1 MEVVM
6 IHIPIV
12 RNTYPFSSP
21 CYEPIEIIGG
31 ILAAAGVI
39 STGSSIQQG
48 VQERKSQKSALAA
61 RASEI
66 AGAEEKAALAT
77 SKAAKAA
84 QTKLKK
90 FRLSQTRSILTSPL
104 GAQDE
109 AVTGRTSLLGG

>member
-1 MEVVM
+1 M

-21 CYEPIEIIGG
+21 CYDPLTIGVLLIG
-31 ILAAAGVI
+31 AATVGTSLSQAH
-39 STGSSIQQG
+39 
-48 VQERKSQKSALAA
+48 QERKSQKSALAA
-61 RASEI
+61 RAEGI
-66 AGAEEKAALAT
+66 ALAEKKAALAA
-77 SKAAKAA
+77 SQAAKAA

>member
-1 MEVVM
+1 MRSMFHRVATSNEGAV
-6 IHIPIV
+6 
-12 RNTYPFSSP
+12 TTATA
-21 CYEPIEIIGG
+21 II
-31 ILAAAGVI
+31 IAAAATTTAAVG
-39 STGSSIQQG
+39 TGLLQAHQA
-48 VQERKSQKSALAA
+48 RKSQKSALAA

-104 GAQDE
+104 GVQDE